1 MRNCWW
7 QWNNVMPGSVE
18 ALVVEL
24 HNIVKCGC
32 NTIMKIGCT
41 SGQSP
46 QESALLTSPMSAH
59 LPVITARPGSVTRFE
74 VPSAH

>member
-1 MRNCWW
+1 
-7 QWNNVMPGSVE
+7 MPVSVE

-32 NTIMKIGCT
+32 NAIMKIGVHVRPVRA
-41 SGQSP
+41 GIGP
-46 QESALLTSPMSAH
+46 LTSPMSAH
-59 LPVITARPGSVTRFE
+59 LPVITARPGSVTWFE

>member
-1 MRNCWW
+1 MNAKSMRNCWW

-32 NTIMKIGCT
+32 NAIMKIGCT
-41 SGQSP
+41 SGQSA
-46 QESALLTSPMSAH
+46 QESAL
-59 LPVITARPGSVTRFE
+59 
-74 VPSAH
+74 

>member
-1 MRNCWW
+1 
-7 QWNNVMPGSVE
+7 MPGSVE

-59 LPVITARPGSVTRFE
+59 LPVITARPGFGNPVRGAIRALNGVDGQT
-74 VPSAH
+74 